1 MLLQSMTV
9 EKQCPIV
16 AGLMDSTVANY
27 ITLSSNDYGYG
38 GTAEDLIVNYIHPLF
53 LKANSAAS

>member
-16 AGLMDSTVANY
+16 AGLMDSTVAKY
-27 ITLSSNDYGYG
+27 ITLSSNDYVYG
-38 GTAEDLIVNYIHPLF
+38 GTAEDLIVNDIHPLF
-53 LKANSAAS
+53 LKAG